1 MTTAESKSQLGRR
14 VRELRLQLGP
24 DHRQRAS
31 QAACERLL
39 TMPEVAAARTV
50 ALYSALGPEADA
62 SVALPLLLER
72 DIAVMFPR
80 VVGELLEFAP
90 ASSLDE
96 FHAGFRGVL
105 EPESVPIDASEIDVI
120 VVPGV
125 AFDRAGGRLGQG
137 GGHYD
142 RTLAQLGS
150 KPFRVGFCFSCQ
162 IVDKVPRE
170 AHDELLD
177 ALVTED
183 DTAYIDGGS

>member
-1 MTTAESKSQLGRR
+1 
-14 VRELRLQLGP
+14 
-24 DHRQRAS
+24 
-31 QAACERLL
+31 
-39 TMPEVAAARTV
+39 MPEVAAARTV

-72 DIAVMFPR
+72 DIAVVFPR

-96 FHAGFRGVL
+96 LHAGFRGVL
-105 EPESVPIDASEIDVI
+105 EPESVPIDASVLDVV

-150 KPFRVGFCFSCQ
+150 KTFRVGFCFSCQ

-170 AHDELLD
+170 RHDELLD

-183 DTAYIDGGS
+183 ETAYID

>member
-1 MTTAESKSQLGRR
+1 VTSPEDKSQLRRR
-14 VRELRLQLGP
+14 VREARLQLGA
-24 DHRQRAS
+24 DYRRRAS

-39 TMPEVAAARTV
+39 AMPEVAAANTV
-50 ALYSALGPEADA
+50 ALYSALGPEADP
-62 SVALPLLLER
+62 SGALPPLLER
-72 DIAVMFPR
+72 GVAVVFPR

-96 FHAGFRGVL
+96 LLAGYRGVR
-105 EPESVPIDASEIDVI
+105 EPRSIAIHASEIDVI

-142 RTLAQLGS
+142 RTLARLNS
-150 KPFRVGFCFSCQ
+150 KTFRVGFCFASQ
-162 IVDKVPRE
+162 IVERVPRE
-170 AHDELLD
+170 GHDELLD

-183 DTAYIDGGS
+183 ETTYIN